1 MHSPREARVMG
12 FSSTFNEFELDV
24 PFDYAGIRFLPAAFT
39 TLFGISAA
47 SLTEKQEDAHDVI
60 PFFARRSAEVLT
72 SLSSKDKIEIQFDNL
87 LLSHVSSSTV
97 SADKRLVHALDIML
111 RHNGSVNL
119 ARDLQVGMSERQL
132 RRLFEHYVGDTPKA
146 FGRVIRFQYFLTL
159 AQSLKNGEDKSLY
172 LDAGY
177 YDQAHFNKEFKH
189 LFGLTPRQALARFY

>member
-47 SLTEKQEDAHDVI
+47 SLTEKQEDVHDVV